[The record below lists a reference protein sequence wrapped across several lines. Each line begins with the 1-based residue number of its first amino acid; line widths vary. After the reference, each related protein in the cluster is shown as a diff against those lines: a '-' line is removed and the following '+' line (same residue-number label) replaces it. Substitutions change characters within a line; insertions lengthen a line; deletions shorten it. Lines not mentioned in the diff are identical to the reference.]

1 MARVVVRNL
10 DDAVLYRLSEAAK
23 RRGHT
28 LEEELREILTAASQ
42 PSRTEIIAEMG
53 RIRTMTPKKLQSDST
68 DLIREDRDRGWR

>member
-10 DDAVLYRLSEAAK
+10 DDAVLDRLSEAAK

-42 PSRTEIIAEMG
+42 PSRAEIIAEMD
-53 RIRTMTPKKLQSDST
+53 RIRAMTPKKLPSDST